1 MTVKRSRPIVVR
13 RAPGNPRQ
21 ARVQLAHGVVR
32 AALGRGGI
40 RALKREGDD
49 GTPRG
54 RLPIRL
60 VLYRHDRIPRPRT
73 PAALRAIRE
82 NDGWCD
88 DPKDANYNRLVRLPR
103 ERSAEGLA
111 RADDLYD
118 LVAVLGYNDRRRL
131 RGRGSAIFL
140 HLAREGFTPT
150 EGCLGLNRRDMLRL
164 LAEMRRGTH
173 ILIIA

>member
-32 AALGRGGI
+32 AALGRGGV
-40 RALKREGDD
+40 RALKREGDG

-54 RLPIRL
+54 RFPIRL
-60 VLYRHDRIPRPRT
+60 VLYRPDRTTRPRT
-73 PAALRAIRE
+73 PAPLRATAP

-88 DPKDANYNRLVRLPR
+88 DPNDANYNRLVRLPR

-118 LVAVLGYNDRRRL
+118 LVAVLGYNDRRRV
-131 RGRGSAIFL
+131 RGRGSAIFV
-140 HLAREGFTPT
+140 HLARAGYTPT
-150 EGCLGLNRRDMLRL
+150 DGCIGLNRHDMLRL
-164 LAEMRRGTH
+164 LAQLRRRTD
-173 ILIIA
+173 IFIA